1 MDHVAPY
8 RVTLKIL
15 DDRELLLSLDVER
28 DQNVQPRVSIEG
40 EAQIGPRDAN

>member
-1 MDHVAPY
+1 MDHVAPH

-15 DDRELLLSLDVER
+15 DDRELLLSLNVER

-40 EAQIGPRDAN
+40 EA